1 MSETLNCKS
10 HLYKQC
16 MEDFS
21 HGVQKEGTDEPVCR
35 AGMQGRHREQTY
47 GNGRW
52 GEKREG
58 EANGEGGMEA
68 STWPY
73 VKQTGSGDL
82 LYDPENSP
90 WGSVNLEGW
99 ERAGG
104 GREVRQGGDV
114 CTPLADSRC
123 CVAEMKPML

>member
-1 MSETLNCKS
+1 MDL
-10 HLYKQC
+10 
-16 MEDFS
+16 
-21 HGVQKEGTDEPVCR
+21 GVG
-35 AGMQGRHREQTY
+35 
-47 GNGRW
+47 W
-52 GEKREG
+52 GEEDG
-58 EANGEGGMEA
+58 GTNGESSME
-68 STWPY
+68 TYTLPY
-73 VKQTGSGDL
+73 LKYITSGNL
-82 LYDPENSP
+82 LYDSGNSP